1 MRGQD
6 GASEAW
12 AGQRLLRRDYRP
24 GRGHRRLTA
33 GITAAAG
40 VAVAG
45 ASVTAVTLI
54 GSAPPALATVT
65 GALTRTLAQS
75 YHLTDQTSIYTIWN
89 NGRIRDPGRFTCVSE
104 ADPVRHLEASTCSDG
119 PPEREVGGREYIYI
133 AHPDYQPDKHW
144 RLVPINRDPGMSSA
158 YHDFTAATPQQML
171 AQIKKVNKITVIGPA
186 SGPGWTGTRYA
197 FSATQD
203 PDVKLSGT
211 VTVDKQGRARALI
224 LASRQTT
231 AGNIVTVITETLTF
245 SDFGIPVTVTAPP
258 ADQIYDPYS
267 QDQP

>member
-1 MRGQD
+1 
-6 GASEAW
+6 
-12 AGQRLLRRDYRP
+12 
-24 GRGHRRLTA
+24 
-33 GITAAAG
+33 
-40 VAVAG
+40 
-45 ASVTAVTLI
+45 
-54 GSAPPALATVT
+54 
-65 GALTRTLAQS
+65 
-75 YHLTDQTSIYTIWN
+75 
-89 NGRIRDPGRFTCVSE
+89 VSE